1 MWVHLFQRAQLFWT
15 LGRSMT
21 KGFFLS
27 SKSQEHFDKWF
38 PEVLVFSCSQTI
50 IFPLKNESRQ
60 NCYLRTTMLMPLS
73 FDWTETHELTIFC
86 VNAKQKHQ
94 KVVPYVSLNRWET
107 FSNNRCKTEFCC
119 IAFILMLGYTEND
132 YRQTTDKLMFKSV
145 ISTVRWIRKLDII
158 KCAINKQNMFEE

>member
-94 KVVPYVSLNRWET
+94 KVVPYVSLNRRET
-107 FSNNRCKTEFCC
+107 FSDNRGKIFL
-119 IAFILMLGYTEND
+119 I
-132 YRQTTDKLMFKSV
+132 YRSVKFKMNLWGHRFSQNANLESQGFLPYQT
-145 ISTVRWIRKLDII
+145 
-158 KCAINKQNMFEE
+158 NKDHSQNC